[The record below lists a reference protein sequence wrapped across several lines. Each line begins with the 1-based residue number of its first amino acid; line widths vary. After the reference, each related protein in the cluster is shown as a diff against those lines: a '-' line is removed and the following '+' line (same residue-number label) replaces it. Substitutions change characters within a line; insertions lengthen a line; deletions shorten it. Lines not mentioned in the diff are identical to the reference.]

1 MRYSDLTYIGHQ
13 ESSSSIGHQ
22 GDMPYCVV
30 GGSTETYRHRTCI
43 CSCNSLIQPF
53 PCKIDFSKMFFTHF
67 VLRSIWCNKMDCQF
81 IRRHWSHINTLPS
94 AVLFCFLI
102 PLLNHWGRVTHICVG
117 GLTIIGSDNGLSPG
131 WRQAIIWTSAG
142 IFLIGPLGTNFSE
155 ILVGIQTFSFKKM
168 HLKMSSAKWRPF
180 CLGLNVLT
188 YRKCQIFAPMDKSN
202 TFDSK
207 NWYDC
212 CRWDGAYSSQL
223 IIRYNTDLT
232 HCGLMTPCCIRH
244 LGQYWFK

>member
-1 MRYSDLTYIGHQ
+1 MKSMDARSSNEVQWLDLIRHQ
-13 ESSSSIGHQ
+13 DISSNIGHQ

-81 IRRHWSHINTLPS
+81 IRRHWSHINPLPS

-102 PLLNHWGRVTHICVG
+102 PL
-117 GLTIIGSDNGLSPG
+117 
-131 WRQAIIWTSAG
+131 
-142 IFLIGPLGTNFSE
+142 
-155 ILVGIQTFSFKKM
+155 
-168 HLKMSSAKWRPF
+168 
-180 CLGLNVLT
+180 LT

-244 LGQYWFK
+244 LDQFWFK